1 MPRPRVE
8 LHRQP
13 LAAPYAHLLTAQSMT
28 ARASPVAAGHA
39 VIAVPA
45 LDDQL
50 VHLVAHGMLQHAFLE
65 NGRFLL
71 RDLVEQRLLDAR
83 AGRGELSAAQAR
95 FAAAG
100 YRLAWEVSQAL
111 CERCLGG
118 PAPEVGWKGRALSW
132 RMMLQQRSALA
143 MQVCAPAGWVAA
155 RLLRVRSAEPPLITL
170 REITARLAMFRRK
183 THW

>member
-1 MPRPRVE
+1 
-8 LHRQP
+8 
-13 LAAPYAHLLTAQSMT
+13 MT
-28 ARASPVAAGHA
+28 ARASPLAAGHA

-100 YRLAWEVSQAL
+100 YRLAWEVS
-111 CERCLGG
+111 
-118 PAPEVGWKGRALSW
+118 RALA
-132 RMMLQQRSALA
+132 SA
-143 MQVCAPAGWVAA
+143 VWAA
-155 RLLRVRSAEPPLITL
+155 RRPKSDGRVA
-170 REITARLAMFRRK
+170 
-183 THW
+183 H